1 MRRRTQNIIMSLR
14 FASFCLLLSVPFAP
28 AQPLPLEGIGH
39 VGLLVSGLEQARSFY
54 TGQLGFPDAF
64 EMKNN
69 AGAVAAAFYKIND
82 EQFLEIMPGAD
93 TATSAL
99 LTHVALQASDIR
111 QVWSRLNAAGLHAP
125 EPTKGADGNLSF
137 NTFDPDGFR
146 IQFVQYLPG
155 SLHSNTMG
163 KFLDPRRISTHLQ
176 HAGIP
181 VPAEKLDAVMHF
193 YRDQLGLEE
202 FWRYAPGGE
211 LRLIKLLI
219 PGQRR
224 DMLEL
229 MIYHKPPTG
238 AELASMGHINFA
250 VPDITP
256 PFRTLLARGAAA
268 PYPIHPAVNAEH
280 LWAMDLHDPAGT
292 RVEIQDLKNVPVIR
306 IAIAG
311 LVHNHVAG
319 LLPRLPGRYDVELAG
334 IAEPDAAL
342 AHRYAE
348 KYHLPASIFY
358 SSLDTMLDK
367 VKPQAVVIYTD
378 TLDHLKVVEACAAR
392 HIDVMM
398 EKPLSVDLKQAR
410 AMQAAARR
418 GHIHV
423 MVNYETTWYASNAM
437 AYSEAKTK
445 GSLGPIRKMVAHD
458 GHRGPKEIGVTPEF
472 LDWLTD
478 PVRNG
483 AGALY
488 DFGCYGAD
496 LMTWLMGGERP
507 ISVTAVAGHDK
518 PEIYPKVEDE
528 ATVILTYP
536 HAQGIIQA
544 SWNWPFDRKDL
555 EVYGA
560 GGSLTTIRSDRVSLH
575 LPHEDEQIVEAP
587 PLDPREA
594 DSLAYL
600 SAVVRGDI
608 APSGLTGLETNV
620 IVMEILTAARE
631 SAATHRTVRLPPPH
645 TGN

>member
-1 MRRRTQNIIMSLR
+1 MNRRTQNTIMSLR
-14 FASFCLLLSVPFAP
+14 FALLCLLAPFAA
-28 AQPLPLEGIGH
+28 AQPLALEGIGH
-39 VGLLVSGLEQARSFY
+39 VGLLVSNLEQARSFY
-54 TGQLGFPDAF
+54 TGKLGFADAF
-64 EMKNN
+64 EMKNS
-69 AGAVAAAFYKIND
+69 AGAVAAAFFKIND
-82 EQFLEIMPGAD
+82 EQFLEIMPGDVAD
-93 TATSAL
+93 KPAL
-99 LTHVALQASDIR
+99 LTHVAIEASDIR
-111 QVWSRLNAAGLHAP
+111 QVWSRLNTAGLHAP
-125 EPTKGADGNLSF
+125 EPARGADGNLSF
-137 NTFDPDGFR
+137 NVNDPDGFR

-155 SLHSNTMG
+155 SLHSNTKG
-163 KFLDPRRISTHLQ
+163 KSLDGGRISTHLQ

-193 YRDQLGLEE
+193 YDDQLGLEE

-238 AELASMGHINFA
+238 AEMASMGHINFE
-250 VPDITP
+250 VPEITP
-256 PFRTLLARGAAA
+256 PFRTLLARGAGE
-268 PYPIHPAVNAEH
+268 PYPLRPVVNAEN
-280 LWAMDLHDPAGT
+280 LWAMDLHDPDGT
-292 RVEIQDLKNVPVIR
+292 RVEIQDLKKVPVVR

-319 LLPRLPGRYDVELAG
+319 LLPRLPGRYDVQLVG
-334 IAEPDAAL
+334 IAEPDASL
-342 AHRYAE
+342 AQRYAA
-348 KYHLPASIFY
+348 KYHLPASLFH
-358 SSLDTMLDK
+358 SSLDEMLDK

-398 EKPLSVDLKQAR
+398 EKPLSVDLDQAH

-418 GHIHV
+418 GHIQV
-423 MVNYETTWYASNAM
+423 MVNYETTWYSSNAM
-437 AYSEAKTK
+437 AFSEATTK

-458 GHRGPKEIGVTPEF
+458 GHRGPKEIGVSPEF

-496 LMTWLMGGERP
+496 LMTWLMRGERP
-507 ISVTAVAGHDK
+507 VAVTAVVGHDK
-518 PEIYPKVEDE
+518 PAIYPKVDDE
-528 ATVILTYP
+528 ATIVVTYP

-560 GGSLTTIRSDRVSLH
+560 DGSLTTILSDRVRLH
-575 LPHEDEQIVEAP
+575 LPGRNEEEVEAP

-594 DSLAYL
+594 DSLSHL
-600 SAVVRGDI
+600 SAVVRGEM
-608 APSGLTGLETNV
+608 APAGLSALDLNV
-620 IVMEILTAARE
+620 TVMEILTAARE
-631 SAATHRTVRLPPPH
+631 SAASGHTVRLA
-645 TGN
+645 NSVRDQ